1 VRWDARIVRI
11 FNEKMEPIA
20 IHPKR
25 EPGRFS
31 TDPRHIASEK
41 ISGVERGAAWLL
53 DRVRLIGPESLRWAE
68 AMIQARGVEGVR
80 VIQGLLSLTKRH
92 RAAAIERACE
102 TAHGYREFRLRTVR
116 VLIERQAASQEQFP
130 FVDRHPIIRNMSE
143 YQQFVHQAFQKEV

>member
-1 VRWDARIVRI
+1 MRI
-11 FNEKMEPIA
+11 FNAKMEQIA
-20 IHPKR
+20 VRPKV

-53 DRVRLIGPESLRWAE
+53 DRVRLIGPQSLRWAE
-68 AMIQARGVEGVR
+68 AMVEARGIEGVR

-92 RAAAIERACE
+92 QAAAIERACE

-116 VLIERQAASQEQFP
+116 VLIERQAASQEQFS
-130 FVDRHPIIRNMSE
+130 FVDRHPIIRDMSE